1 MQRLVATSVN
11 TVTLQEVEKPTL
23 KAGEILAQTLVT
35 GVCGSDI
42 HAVQGHHPF
51 VPVPYNPGH
60 EVVGVI
66 REIAA
71 DVTGFAVGDRV
82 TVEPD
87 LPCWDCKNCKGGQE
101 NLCENLKFFGCG
113 YAQGGMADYWT
124 LPATRFH
131 KVPESFTDEAAAMI
145 EPLSTPVHAV
155 KLSFIGSKDL
165 TGKTVAILGCGTIGL
180 LTLYAAKYFNAKKI
194 VMTDLVEKK
203 RNLAKQLGAD
213 LVFDAAS
220 KTLPSDIRKAV
231 GQSIDVVYDCVA
243 IQHTV
248 SQAIA
253 LADKAGIVM
262 IVGVP
267 SKEVT
272 VPLPIIQD
280 HQIRIQ
286 GSATYL
292 PADYQDSIKIISQSS
307 FNAKEIVTAVFP
319 KTQAQQ
325 AFDTAIAGE
334 QIKVLIRFS

>member
-1 MQRLVATSVN
+1 
-11 TVTLQEVEKPTL
+11 
-23 KAGEILAQTLVT
+23 
-35 GVCGSDI
+35 
-42 HAVQGHHPF
+42 
-51 VPVPYNPGH
+51 
-60 EVVGVI
+60 
-66 REIAA
+66 
-71 DVTGFAVGDRV
+71 
-82 TVEPD
+82 
-87 LPCWDCKNCKGGQE
+87 
-101 NLCENLKFFGCG
+101 LCENLKFFGCG

-131 KVPESFTDEAAAMI
+131 KVPESFSDEAAAMI

-220 KTLPSDIRKAV
+220 KTLPSDIREAV

-253 LADKAGIVM
+253 LADKAGTVM

-267 SKEVT
+267 AKEVT

-292 PADYQDSIKIISQSS
+292 PADYHDSIKIISQPS

-319 KTQAQQ
+319 KAQAQQ